1 MSAPHGDGGW
11 PDWWLRRTALS
22 WALWPLSLLFGW
34 LTASRRGLYRA
45 GVLRARRLS
54 APVVVVGNLTVGG
67 AGKTPLIAAL
77 AQGLQAT
84 GWHPGIVSRGYGREA
99 TAAALVDVRA
109 DGDPRQCG
117 DEPVLLARMTG
128 CPVMVGR
135 RRAAAAH
142 ALLAAHP
149 EVDIVLSD
157 DGLQHLALAR
167 DLELAVV
174 DQRLWGNGWLLPAGP
189 LRETSGRRRDA
200 TLGPPVA
207 LRQLTDNAPRFVVQ
221 RAPGDIAHL
230 TNGERLSVDAFRQRF
245 AGQPL
250 GAIAGIGHPGQFFAM
265 LRTSGL
271 SVQGV
276 AVADHRS
283 FPADALDAFP
293 PGAPV
298 LITEKDAIKSTHLP
312 PALRERLW
320 VVGLRLDLPAELLP
334 WLTHQLE
341 IARGRSTA

>member
-1 MSAPHGDGGW
+1 M
-11 PDWWLRRTALS
+11 
-22 WALWPLSLLFGW
+22 
-34 LTASRRGLYRA
+34 
-45 GVLRARRLS
+45 
-54 APVVVVGNLTVGG
+54 
-67 AGKTPLIAAL
+67 
-77 AQGLQAT
+77 
-84 GWHPGIVSRGYGREA
+84 
-99 TAAALVDVRA
+99 
-109 DGDPRQCG
+109 
-117 DEPVLLARMTG
+117 
-128 CPVMVGR
+128 
-135 RRAAAAH
+135 
-142 ALLAAHP
+142 
-149 EVDIVLSD
+149 LSD

-200 TLGPPVA
+200 TVGPPVA

-265 LRTSGL
+265 LRTPGL